1 MKIMSNNH
9 FHRNSHGYSLLSLLV
24 IMLSSNLVGQY
35 CANGI
40 PEIYI
45 SDKARAVYEAKLAEA
60 KANFKKDPSTDNLI
74 WLGRREAYLGN
85 YEDAIEIYSKGI
97 IQYPKDARF
106 YRHRGHRYISSR
118 CFDLAIKD
126 FKKAVG
132 LTRYEPNE
140 VEPDGLPNALGIPTS
155 TLQGNIYYHLG
166 LTYYIQ
172 GKYHKARYAY
182 EKCMKLAENPDS
194 YVAAA
199 NWLYVIYRH
208 LGQDRRAGK
217 LLDTIKDDMNL
228 IENHSYHTILKIHQ
242 GKVDP
247 VELEKE
253 IMTGQSLNNTTLAFG
268 LGNYYS
274 INGDEKK
281 AQVLFKKITDGNQ
294 WAAFGYIAAEARL
307 K

>member
-1 MKIMSNNH
+1 MNKISTIISVTI
-9 FHRNSHGYSLLSLLV
+9 FSSLWSQNCDT
-24 IMLSSNLVGQY
+24 I
-35 CANGI
+35 I

-45 SDKARAVYEAKLAEA
+45 SEKAHGIYTKKLVKA
-60 KANFKKDPSTDNLI
+60 KADYDKDQSADHLI
-74 WLGRREAYLGN
+74 WLGRRTAYLGN

-97 IQYPKDARF
+97 DQFPKDARF

-126 FKKAVG
+126 FKKAAR
-132 LTRYEPNE
+132 LTRGKPNE

-155 TLQGNIYYHLG
+155 TLQGNIFYHLG

-182 EKCMKLAENPDS
+182 EKCLNIARNPDS

-208 LGQDRRAGK
+208 LGKNKKATD
-217 LLDTIKDDMNL
+217 LLNSIKDDMNL
-228 IENHSYHTILKIHQ
+228 VENHSYHKILKLHQ
-242 GKVDP
+242 GKIDLI
-247 VELEKE
+247 ETERQ
-253 IMTGQSLNNTTLAFG
+253 IRNGDSLSNATLAFG

-274 INGDEKK
+274 IIRNESK
-281 AQVLFKKITDGNQ
+281 AQEIFQQIVQGSQ
-294 WAAFGYIAAEARL
+294 WSSFGYIVAESRI

>member
-1 MKIMSNNH
+1 MKKILTTILVTIFS
-9 FHRNSHGYSLLSLLV
+9 SLLSQNCETL
-24 IMLSSNLVGQY
+24 
-35 CANGI
+35 I
-40 PEIYI
+40 PEINI
-45 SDKARAVYEAKLAEA
+45 SDKAKVIYETKLAEA
-60 KANFKKDPSTDNLI
+60 KLNFSKDPSADNLI
-74 WLGRREAYLGN
+74 WLGRRTAYLGN

-97 IQYPKDARF
+97 DQFPKDARF

-126 FKKAVG
+126 FKKATR
-132 LTRYEPNE
+132 LTRGKPNE
-140 VEPDGLPNALGIPTS
+140 IEPDGLPNALGIPTS

-172 GKYHKARYAY
+172 RKYHKARYAY
-182 EKCMKLAENPDS
+182 EKCLNIAENPDS

-208 LGQDRRAGK
+208 LGKNKKATD
-217 LLDTIKDDMNL
+217 LLNSINDDMSL

-247 VELEKE
+247 AILGNE
-253 IMTGQSLNNTTLAFG
+253 ITMGQSLNNTTLAFG

-274 INGDEKK
+274 INGNEEK
-281 AQVLFKKITDGNQ
+281 AQRIFKRIVEGNQ
-294 WAAFGYIAAEARL
+294 WSAFGFIAAESRL

>member
-1 MKIMSNNH
+1 MNKISTIISVTI
-9 FHRNSHGYSLLSLLV
+9 FSSLWSQNCDT
-24 IMLSSNLVGQY
+24 I
-35 CANGI
+35 I

-45 SDKARAVYEAKLAEA
+45 SEKAHEIYTKKLVKA
-60 KANFKKDPSTDNLI
+60 KADYDKDQSADHLI
-74 WLGRREAYLGN
+74 WLGRRTAYLGN

-97 IQYPKDARF
+97 DQFPKDARF

-126 FKKAVG
+126 FKKAAR
-132 LTRYEPNE
+132 LTRGKPNE

-155 TLQGNIYYHLG
+155 TLQGNIFYHLG

-182 EKCMKLAENPDS
+182 EKCLNIARNPDS

-208 LGQDRRAGK
+208 LGKNKKATD
-217 LLDTIKDDMNL
+217 LLNSIKDDMNL
-228 IENHSYHTILKIHQ
+228 VENHSYHKILKLHQ
-242 GKVDP
+242 GKIDLI
-247 VELEKE
+247 ETERQ
-253 IMTGQSLNNTTLAFG
+253 IRNGDSLSNATLAFG

-274 INGDEKK
+274 IIRNESK
-281 AQVLFKKITDGNQ
+281 AQEIFQQIVQGSQ
-294 WAAFGYIAAEARL
+294 WSSFGYIVAESRI